1 MLPRR
6 PDDPPYRPT
15 SRRQRLVILLVAVGM
30 AVVVMFAVLSP
41 HVRFLRADKARQ
53 LQDRPPCTAEQTSD
67 CVGGTMGVINP
78 PSPAASSA
86 R

>member
-6 PDDPPYRPT
+6 PDDLPYRPT
-15 SRRQRLVILLVAVGM
+15 SKRQRLVILTVAIGM
-30 AVVVMFAVLSP
+30 AVAVMVVVLSP

-53 LQDRPPCTAEQTSD
+53 MQDRPACSAGQTTD
-67 CVGGTMGVINP
+67 CVGGTMGVIN
-78 PSPAASSA
+78 SPAPAGTGS

>member
-1 MLPRR
+1 M
-6 PDDPPYRPT
+6 
-15 SRRQRLVILLVAVGM
+15 VILAVAIGM
-30 AVVVMFAVLSP
+30 AVAVMVVVLSP
-41 HVRFLRADKARQ
+41 HIRFLRADKARQ
-53 LQDRPPCTAEQTSD
+53 MQDRPACTAEQTSD